1 MTMNG
6 IDISDYQRGLDLS
19 KVPCDFVICKATE
32 GTTLVHRTCD
42 PWIQLATQM
51 NKKWGFYHFLNTE
64 DVIKQADFFVSQT
77 KNYFGHGIPILDYEM
92 YGKVH
97 KASGAWKFINRVHD
111 LTGIWC
117 MFYTNRATLSE
128 DDFSQISQHCAL
140 WVAQYA
146 NNNPTGYQS
155 NPWLPAGSFGSWSY
169 PTVLQYSSNGRLN
182 GYSQGL
188 DLDLAYLDSNGW
200 DKIAKGDKTESH
212 PSSSNSASNIPN
224 NASSNSSKYESYN
237 TLELVALVQ
246 EGKLGNGD
254 ERKRNLGSKYQAVQD
269 ILNHIYGSSTST
281 LADDVMR
288 GTLGNGNLRKR
299 VLGSKYDSV
308 QKMIN
313 QRCGIGSHK
322 TYVVKSGDT
331 LSKIAHQYG
340 VSIQSIARYNGIR
353 NVNLIYPGQK
363 IVIP

>member
-32 GTTLVHRTCD
+32 GTSLVHRTCD
-42 PWIQLATQM
+42 PWIQSAIKL

-77 KNYFGHGIPILDYEM
+77 RNYFGHGIPVLDYEM

-97 KASGAWKFINRVHD
+97 KALGAWQFINRVHD

-117 MFYTNRATLSE
+117 MLYTNRATLSE

-146 NNNPTGYQS
+146 SNNPTGYQS
-155 NPWLPAGSFGSWSY
+155 NPWLPAGSFGSWKA
-169 PTVLQYSSNGRLN
+169 PTIFQYSSNGRLS

-188 DLDLAYLDSNGW
+188 DIDLAYLDSNGW

-212 PSSSNSASNIPN
+212 PVNNNSSVSTSDTSTV
-224 NASSNSSKYESYN
+224 NSSKYESYN

-254 ERKRNLGSKYQAVQD
+254 ERKRNLGSKYQAVQN
-269 ILNHIYGSSTST
+269 ILNHIYNSSTST

-288 GTLGNGNLRKR
+288 GTLGNGDLRKR
-299 VLGSKYDSV
+299 VLGSKYNAV
-308 QKMIN
+308 QKTIN
-313 QRCGIGSHK
+313 QRSGIGSHK

-331 LSKIAHQYG
+331 LSKIASQYS
-340 VSIQSIARYNGIR
+340 VSVQSIASYTGIK
-353 NVNLIYPGQK
+353 NVNRIYPGQK